1 MRATILAFLAA
12 TPLVLADFGFGA
24 QAPFGQQR
32 HTGEHEHYQFNREI
46 KKVAII
52 GAGVG
57 GIISYREL
65 TQAGFGVTLYERDN
79 SPGGNWHYS
88 DEVPLDA
95 PFPNADAVIGDY
107 TPSLPPKGVKLP
119 YTEEYTNSAK
129 SQLLQRSHRAPKP
142 IWKSLASNAPG
153 PIQQVRE
160 FPWPIG
166 TPWALPNQKLQR
178 YLRAFASWHGVNNND
193 QNPNVHYH
201 TRVELV
207 EKRYDSN
214 GDDAGWTL
222 TVKTVAPTERG
233 TVQATWTKENFDG
246 VIVAT
251 GRYNAPNV
259 PSIEGLKDWA
269 EKFPELIQHSR
280 QYRVPEHFTNQT
292 VLVVGAST
300 SGGEISRDIIRHV
313 SKIYQSVRP
322 SKSPILERPQIDF
335 LGRLPRNVTI
345 VPEIKRFHP
354 VGSNIRDGCVEL
366 VNGTVISGIDRIIF
380 ATGFRYTYPFLPQ
393 YHNSSLGPKDHADPD
408 AIQPIV
414 TDGSH
419 LRSLYLDAF
428 YIPDPTLTFINAN
441 FGMQSFTYAEFVSL
455 AIAKVWAGKA
465 DFPSTAALW
474 RNYEEVYKDRRGYG
488 RHFQFLGIERTK
500 ANLRHFQ
507 GWLNSAAIKYGG
519 RQIDGLPVVDDQIRT
534 IWTRARFGT
543 SGAIGINSIS
553 VADPSLDSFAYNH
566 GSTSIDGS
574 ESWVQDEVY
583 NDYW

>member
-1 MRATILAFLAA
+1 MRAGALTFSLLALAQS
-12 TPLVLADFGFGA
+12 VLGDFAA
-24 QAPFGQQR
+24 QVPFGR
-32 HTGEHEHYQFNREI
+32 PLRGEGEGRYQFNREI

-65 TQAGFGVTLYERDN
+65 TQAGFDVHLFERDN

-95 PFPNADAVIGDY
+95 PIPNADASVGDY

-119 YTEEYTNSAK
+119 YSEEYTNVAK

-142 IWKSLASNAPG
+142 IWKSLTSNAPG

-160 FPWPIG
+160 LPWPAG

-193 QNPNVHYH
+193 DNPNVHYN

-207 EKRYDSN
+207 EKRYDSD
-214 GDDAGWTL
+214 GKDAGWTL
-222 TVKTVAPTERG
+222 TVKAVAPTERG
-233 TVQATWTKENFDG
+233 TVQATWDKQDFDG

-259 PSIEGLKDWA
+259 PGIEGLKQWG
-269 EKFPELIQHSR
+269 ERFPDKIQHSR
-280 QYRVPEHFTNQT
+280 QYRVPEPFTNQT

-300 SGGEISRDIIRHV
+300 SGGEISRDIIKHV
-313 SKIYQSVRP
+313 NKIYQSIRP
-322 SKSPILERPQIDF
+322 SKSPIPERPQIDF
-335 LGRLPRNVTI
+335 LRRLPHNVTI
-345 VPEIKRFHP
+345 VPEIRRFLP
-354 VGSNIRDGCVEL
+354 VGSNIRDGRVEL
-366 VNGTVISGIDRIIF
+366 VNGTIISGIDRIIF
-380 ATGFRYTYPFLPQ
+380 ATGYRYTYPFLPQ
-393 YHNSSLGPKDHADPD
+393 YHNSSLGLHDHAPPD
-408 AIQPIV
+408 AVQPIV

-474 RNYEEVYKDRRGYG
+474 RNYDEVYRERKGYG
-488 RHFQFLGIERTK
+488 RHFQFLGVERTK
-500 ANLRHFQ
+500 AGLRHFQ
-507 GWLNSAAIKYGG
+507 GWLNDAAVKYGG
-519 RQIDGLPVVDDQIRT
+519 RQIDGLPAVNDQISA

-543 SGAIGINSIS
+543 SGSIGINN
-553 VADPSLDSFAYNH
+553 VPDVDLGMDSFSSSGH
-566 GSTSIDGS
+566 PSSVDGS
-574 ESWVQDEVY
+574 EPWVQDEVY